1 MAFPDYA
8 RGEILL
14 ESSDEEDDENEAAMT
29 SDDNDQRVGRAST
42 WPIAIPDDSL
52 AQINLDETD
61 FADLDAQAAA
71 YSNANPDDEEP
82 EGIRTNRLAVVNL
95 DWDHV
100 RASHL
105 FKICSSLV
113 SPTAPAARS
122 SSRAPD
128 NTDKQN
134 PMKATSSNVARGK
147 VLSVR
152 IYPSEF
158 GKERMA
164 REEVEGPPPQIF
176 KRKNDDD
183 EEINA
188 QNIYE
193 VGDEE
198 EYDEDALRKY
208 QLERLRYYYA
218 IITCDTV
225 DAATHV
231 YRELE
236 GTELERSANVFDLS
250 YVADDM
256 TFDSE
261 LRYQKSI
268 SVNSSKGVDFVTDVS
283 ALFNLNP

>member
-1 MAFPDYA
+1 VDKYGRQISETRQRDDLRRFYHLENDDEPMAFPDYA

-188 QNIYE
+188 QNINSNACGMSMF
-193 VGDEE
+193 VPLGRLPVDKRRQV
-198 EYDEDALRKY
+198 L
-208 QLERLRYYYA
+208 LCHHNLRYSRCCYPR
-218 IITCDTV
+218 I
-225 DAATHV
+225 
-231 YRELE
+231 
-236 GTELERSANVFDLS
+236 
-250 YVADDM
+250 
-256 TFDSE
+256 
-261 LRYQKSI
+261 
-268 SVNSSKGVDFVTDVS
+268 
-283 ALFNLNP
+283 P